1 MQLNRPRSAL
11 LGYAE
16 SHASFSS
23 QFKTMRFSYHISGGL
38 PSPQPALRRRVFNAQ
53 SRTQKGGSFFVV
65 ILLTLSK
72 RQSRMYL
79 I

>member
-38 PSPQPALRRRVFNAQ
+38 PSPQPALRRRVLNAESHLL
-53 SRTQKGGSFFVV
+53 SRTQKEGSFSASWTGSA
-65 ILLTLSK
+65 I
-72 RQSRMYL
+72 
-79 I
+79 